1 MKLPKSVP
9 DRGPLL
15 PLGIL
20 SPSSLHFVE
29 SDMMST
35 FVRRRKSMGVPRA
48 GLEVSHIP
56 HLYFSA
62 PHPRRPLG
70 AQEGDERVGSAVSI
84 SPFISSVSA
93 PQGVPSGIKRLIDWL
108 GDYGVWR

>member
-1 MKLPKSVP
+1 MQQKFTRHMKLPKSVP

-35 FVRRRKSMGVPRA
+35 FVRRRESTGVPRA

-56 HLYFSA
+56 HHISVPPIPEGRWA
-62 PHPRRPLG
+62 PGRVMSTWAPLFPFPLSYPVSRPRKGCLLG
-70 AQEGDERVGSAVSI
+70 SNT
-84 SPFISSVSA
+84 
-93 PQGVPSGIKRLIDWL
+93 
-108 GDYGVWR
+108 